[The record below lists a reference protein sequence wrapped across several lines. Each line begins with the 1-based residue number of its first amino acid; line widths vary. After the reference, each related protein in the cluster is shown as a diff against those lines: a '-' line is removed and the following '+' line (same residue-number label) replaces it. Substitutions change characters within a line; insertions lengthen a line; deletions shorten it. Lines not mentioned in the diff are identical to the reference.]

1 MRISPNF
8 QFKATK
14 MIRKSTV
21 LRILQTIRSEN
32 ITRTRIYRMV
42 GHNTRA
48 CEVSKLLVEPFPNG
62 LLGLA
67 VEVRVRTV
75 TGSALKWFATPAAMT
90 FNHETDL
97 APQTPSR
104 YEPSE
109 GREDRLRRARRE
121 RNRLKFQK
129 KLERGRIAEP
139 GEYTAYVPNAWDMS
153 DREFSSLPV
162 AQRIAVIRTRAGLNR

>member
-1 MRISPNF
+1 
-8 QFKATK
+8 

-21 LRILQTIRSEN
+21 LKILDTIRSET
-32 ITRTRIYRMV
+32 ISRTQIYRLA

-48 CEVSKLLVEPFPNG
+48 LEVSKLLVEPFPRG

-67 VEVRVRTV
+67 VEVRV
-75 TGSALKWFATPAAMT
+75 GGASKWYATPAAMV
-90 FNHETDL
+90 FNHETDP
-97 APQTPSR
+97 APQSPTG
-104 YEPSE
+104 YEPPE

-121 RNRLKFQK
+121 RNRLKYQK

-139 GEYTAYVPNAWDMS
+139 GEYRAYVPNAWDLS
-153 DREFSSLPV
+153 DREVNSLPV